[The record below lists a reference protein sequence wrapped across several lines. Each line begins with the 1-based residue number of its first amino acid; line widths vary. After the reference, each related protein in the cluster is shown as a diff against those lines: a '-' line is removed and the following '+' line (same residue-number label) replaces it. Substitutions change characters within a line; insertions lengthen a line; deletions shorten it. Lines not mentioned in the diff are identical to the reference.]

1 MPYLKFLIFGCMDHD
16 PLVLFGCYCC
26 SKLIL
31 LCYQV
36 LWPNGTF
43 FLNLENGQDEVD
55 GDEFNQKLI
64 QTASRLGGR
73 KVPRPGS
80 AFEMKLEAAR
90 RASDVKK
97 MLLGEMSSI
106 TNIYCSFF
114 LLLLLF

>member
-1 MPYLKFLIFGCMDHD
+1 MTH
-16 PLVLFGCYCC
+16 LFF
-26 SKLIL
+26 SAAIAVPNLIL

-114 LLLLLF
+114 FLLLLF